1 VAAIDW
7 SPDLRAGFFGGGRD
21 GERASP
27 EADCLCFVDRVLLLR
42 VGTGMAGGTEAKNG
56 ERLLVAGDSGA
67 ESSPD
72 DPDDS
77 GEDGQ
82 SGEDGEPILL
92 DEDMEP
98 CESEVRS
105 EGDV

>member
-1 VAAIDW
+1 V
-7 SPDLRAGFFGGGRD
+7 PFLT
-21 GERASP
+21 
-27 EADCLCFVDRVLLLR
+27 DRVLLLR
-42 VGTGMAGGTEAKNG
+42 TGAGMAAGTAEKNG

-72 DPDDS
+72 EPTDS

-82 SGEDGEPILL
+82 SEDGEPILL
-92 DEDMEP
+92 GEEMEP

-105 EGDV
+105 EVRSEGEV